1 MALLRGRVT
10 PKTWTIPPRRRQD
23 TVFGG
28 TLLSAAP
35 LAGRTALCRTAS
47 LQTASYRNCRAQ
59 PSLPPLL
66 TMQNHFFYL
75 LRPAW
80 LGKVNLRPAA
90 YSCLPLDPA
99 HTPRTSTRPKF
110 PSRSPPCVD
119 QASKILGRTTS
130 KCAEQSTKT
139 KAATNWV

>member
-75 LRPAW
+75 PRPAW

-99 HTPRTSTRPKF
+99 HTPRTFTKSQVSISVASTLC
-110 PSRSPPCVD
+110 RSGLKD
-119 QASKILGRTTS
+119 SWLYH
-130 KCAEQSTKT
+130 
-139 KAATNWV
+139 